1 MRVGFV
7 NVVTEIKLSKCCSK
21 TYFLKD
27 KVKALLKHWRKLF
40 LGTDIIVGV
49 KKIIAFEGVLK
60 KVTQQ

>member
-1 MRVGFV
+1 MLLKNLF
-7 NVVTEIKLSKCCSK
+7 
-21 TYFLKD
+21 FKD